1 MTMSAVLAAEHIICH
16 REGRVVLDDVSFSLS
31 TGSMTAL
38 LGPNGAGKTT
48 LLRALLGLERFEGQ
62 VMLNGE
68 ALSALSRRELARR
81 VAYVP
86 QTHAVAFAYSVRDM
100 VAMGRLPYSRF
111 GLLSSQS
118 DEQAVSGALERLNI
132 LHLAERAYTQLSG
145 GEQQAVL
152 IARALAQG
160 GRMLV
165 MDEPASAL
173 DFGQQ
178 QRLWAQLRALATQGY
193 TILCTTHDPLRAREI
208 FDDALLLQR
217 GRLVGNGPVATML
230 TDERID
236 ALYGLSSAR

>member
-1 MTMSAVLAAEHIICH
+1 MTMAAVLAAEHITCH
-16 REGRVVLDDVSFSLS
+16 REGRVVLDDVSFRLS

-48 LLRALLGLERFEGQ
+48 LLRVLLGLERFEGQ

-68 ALSALSRRELARR
+68 ALSTLSRREVARR

-100 VAMGRLPYSRF
+100 VTMGRLPYSRF

-132 LHLAERAYTQLSG
+132 QHLAERAYTQLSG

-178 QRLWAQLRALATQGY
+178 QRLWAQLRLLATQGY
-193 TILCTTHDPLRAREI
+193 TILCTTHDPLRARDI
-208 FDDALLLQR
+208 FDDALLLQK
-217 GRLVGNGPVATML
+217 GHLVGAGPVAVML

-236 ALYGLSSAR
+236 ALYGLSSAH